1 MVWGDMLTMREGYI
15 KLPELASNLRISV
28 RRLQQIIKE
37 NQEQLQGQII
47 RMGHKGTWISPEGHS
62 YISSVVAEGKVFDLQ
77 VENAL
82 LSQKNESL
90 LMEIN
95 KLKLTNG
102 FYDLE
107 LIDALLLA
115 MIRVRTT
122 IIIDSNISKSKY
134 WSEIIS
140 PLVME
145 QLIEQEEKQMKSE
158 EETNS

>member
-28 RRLQQIIKE
+28 RRLQQIIKG

-90 LMEIN
+90 LMEVN

-158 EETNS
+158 E